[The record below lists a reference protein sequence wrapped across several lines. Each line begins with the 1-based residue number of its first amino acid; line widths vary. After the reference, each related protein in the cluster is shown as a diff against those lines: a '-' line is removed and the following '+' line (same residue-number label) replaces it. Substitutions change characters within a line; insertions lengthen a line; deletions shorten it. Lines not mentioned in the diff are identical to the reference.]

1 MLGVWGL
8 GTRGFEFLSLLVLHS
23 LLSLV
28 KLLDLPV
35 PTSPATRL
43 LASSGSKSRSPS
55 LKLGPSEVQVERT
68 RDHVTESE
76 ATMDKDSL
84 QHQSFTK
91 VAGEDVNSTVTT
103 SLGVL
108 GRGARV

>member
-1 MLGVWGL
+1 M
-8 GTRGFEFLSLLVLHS
+8 
-23 LLSLV
+23 
-28 KLLDLPV
+28 
-35 PTSPATRL
+35 
-43 LASSGSKSRSPS
+43 
-55 LKLGPSEVQVERT
+55 
-68 RDHVTESE
+68 TESE